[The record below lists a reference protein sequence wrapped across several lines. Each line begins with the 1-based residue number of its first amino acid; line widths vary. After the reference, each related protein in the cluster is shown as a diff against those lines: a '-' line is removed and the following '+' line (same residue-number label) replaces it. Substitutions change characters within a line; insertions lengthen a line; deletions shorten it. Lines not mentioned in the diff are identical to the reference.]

1 MKKVLIQLLLLVII
15 IILGYIIY
23 QSIMEP
29 LRFKKEKDRRELVV
43 INKLKDIRMSQL
55 IYKRLKGS
63 FATNFDTLE
72 SFLKIAEIPVVKMI
86 PDPTDTT
93 FTRTIND
100 TIGYIKVEDTLFNNK
115 PYTINELAII
125 PFSDGDKFQM
135 SADTIDRGGV
145 KVHVFQVLA
154 PYKSYLK
161 GLSKQRVINLTAKME
176 DNDLYAGLQLGSLTE
191 ASTNGNWE

>member
-1 MKKVLIQLLLLVII
+1 M
-15 IILGYIIY
+15 
-23 QSIMEP
+23 
-29 LRFKKEKDRRELVV
+29 VV

-72 SFLKIAEIPVVKMI
+72 SFLKVAEIPVVKMI

-93 FTRTIND
+93 FTKTIND
-100 TIGYIKVEDTLFNNK
+100 TIGYIKVEDTLFKNK
-115 PYTINELAII
+115 PYTINQLAII
-125 PFSDGDKFQM
+125 PFSGGEKFQM
-135 SADTIDRGGV
+135 SADTIERGGV

-176 DNDLYAGLQLGSLTE
+176 DNDLYAGLKLGSLTE

>member
-15 IILGYIIY
+15 IILGYMIY

-29 LRFKKEKDRRELVV
+29 LDFKKAKDHREMVV
-43 INKLKDIRMSQL
+43 VNKLKDIRMSQL

-100 TIGYIKVEDTLFNNK
+100 TIGYIKVEDTLFKNK
-115 PYTINELAII
+115 PYTINDLAII
-125 PFSDGDKFQM
+125 PFSGGEKFQM

-161 GLSKQRVINLTAKME
+161 GLSKQRIINLTAKME
-176 DNDLYAGLQLGSLTE
+176 DNDLYAGLKLGSLTE